1 MERPADA
8 TPAIGAGRSPITEGL
23 AVSAAVG
30 VSGAAKI
37 FGDWMVD
44 SVGKSPAFVFLGQLL
59 SWLWWVLPLLG
70 AGWWLY
76 AFVTDRRERSRVAR
90 ELELI
95 EQLVPP
101 GPAVSMSGGHQC
113 PSAPDLI
120 FEEMDQLCLTM
131 ARLLHTLPLR
141 EYDSAA
147 LLAMVGAVVEVLPRV
162 DVQPRATPQ
171 NSIPAV
177 TAKYVLD
184 RLVTAH
190 VLRPGGPHGYC
201 VHKGLWSAQLPSSQS
216 SVQESIEQMRNVAV
230 SVLLE
235 YWAQVTGRWAIA
247 LGTQELAVGAR
258 RWFEG
263 HHGYLLELVGAFAR
277 FDPLPYDAVPSLAR
291 LVDALDVWNA
301 ALGKEEFETQI
312 ESFVPRPVN
321 FLDQLAEKNYVWMR
335 AGRLNERPRFY
346 NTRALAPGNEARKLH
361 REALDQIGTDTC
373 NWEQTVEK
381 LEKAWWRLPRK
392 DLAGE
397 VCIAINLAIAHIV
410 QGRFEAA
417 AAQIELAETLA
428 RRGDPGGLAHVF
440 EIYGAL
446 YWARGE
452 ERRAFTAWQYALEQ
466 YRALA
471 DDLGAGRCQ
480 QHIGRALLAAPRY
493 AGVLMEPEPGTEL
506 TEDNV
511 RSHAHARLDEASALR
526 SRPPDASP
534 TGSPPP

>member
-1 MERPADA
+1 MVRPADA
-8 TPAIGAGRSPITEGL
+8 RPAIGAGRSPITEGL

-76 AFVTDRRERSRVAR
+76 AFITDRRERSRVAR

-113 PSAPDLI
+113 PAATPAVDPDR
-120 FEEMDQLCLTM
+120 MANQCLQTF
-131 ARLLHTLPLR
+131 ARLLQALAIE
-141 EYDSAA
+141 EYDSAS
-147 LLAMVGAVVEVLPRV
+147 LLVVLSAVLEIPYRLEAPVGAEPWASMRDFATAKDILAGLVEVRV
-162 DVQPRATPQ
+162 V
-171 NSIPAV
+171 
-177 TAKYVLD
+177 
-184 RLVTAH
+184 H
-190 VLRPGGPHGYC
+190 PGGTHGYC
-201 VHKGLWSAQLPSSQS
+201 VDAGLRRADMPGIDDRIWH
-216 SVQESIEQMRNVAV
+216 VAV
-230 SVLLE
+230 SALLE
-235 YWAQVTGRWAIA
+235 HWALTAGRWAVG

-258 RWFEG
+258 RWFES
-263 HHGYLLELVGAFAR
+263 HGEYLRMLVIRFAGER
-277 FDPLPYDAVPSLAR
+277 TLPADVVPALAR
-291 LVDALDVWNA
+291 LVDVLDVWNA
-301 ALGKEEFETQI
+301 VLGQPEYEKAVL
-312 ESFVPRPVN
+312 SDPRASNRVKRELIRN
-321 FLDQLAEKNYVWMR
+321 DVAWIR
-335 AGRLNERPRFY
+335 AGGLNERPRFY
-346 NTRALAPGNEARKLH
+346 SRRVLAYGRAARQLH
-361 REALDQIGTDTC
+361 RDALGDMASVDCDWQSS
-373 NWEQTVEK
+373 VEK

-452 ERRAFTAWQYALEQ
+452 ERRALTAWQYALEQ

-511 RSHAHARLDEASALR
+511 RSHANVRLDEAAALR
-526 SRPPDASP
+526 PPAP
-534 TGSPPP
+534 